1 MRSVLLGFLGHESN
15 VGAATHCL
23 RVESAVLLAEL
34 DALLECAC
42 IAAIWNEHFRVLI
55 LARWSLH
62 LTRPPDGGGH
72 RVVDDNI
79 TRHMQVGR
87 PPLRQT
93 SRHSTSPA
101 LVWRWSTHAT
111 ALPTCMCR
119 VMLSSTTLCPPPSG
133 GLVRCRDH
141 LARMRTRKCLFQI
154 AAMQAHSRSA
164 SSSARRT
171 ALSTRRQWVA
181 APTLDSWPRKPRST
195 DRI

>member
-79 TRHMQVGR
+79 TRHMQVGSAVACVDH
-87 PPLRQT
+87 RQT
-93 SRHSTSPA
+93 RA
-101 LVWRWSTHAT
+101 GLVLCLDVCLNGG
-111 ALPTCMCR
+111 LPTCMCR

-141 LARMRTRKCLFQI
+141 LARMRTRKCSFQI